1 MKKILETT
9 NLTKKYKEVIAVNE
23 VNMTIY
29 EGDIYG
35 FIGENGAGKS
45 TVIRL
50 ITNIAKPTSG
60 GFEINLPQKLGQVAA
75 IVETPAIHSSLTA
88 IDNLSYQAT
97 MLGLKKSKEELEDL
111 LREVSLEEVINL
123 KKKAKDFSLGMK
135 QRLTIALALMGEP
148 KLILLDE
155 PMNGLDPVG
164 IKKMRD
170 LILKLNKDNKITF
183 LISSHLLMELDRV
196 ATKYG
201 FISRGKLIKE
211 VSAEEIHQSG
221 LTIEEYYL
229 ETVVGGRKWLIF

>member
-1 MKKILETT
+1 MKKIVETN
-9 NLTKKYKEVIAVNE
+9 NLTKKYKEVIAVNN

-29 EGDIYG
+29 EKDIYG

-50 ITNIAKPTSG
+50 LTKIAKPTSG
-60 GFEINLPQKLGQVAA
+60 SFKINLANNLGQVAA
-75 IVETPAIHSSLTA
+75 IVETPAIHNSLTA

-97 MLGLKKSKEELEDL
+97 MLGVDKTKEELEDL
-111 LREVSLEEVINL
+111 LREVGLEDVINF

-170 LILKLNKDNKITF
+170 LILKLNKESNITF
-183 LISSHLLMELDRV
+183 LISSHLLTELDRV

-201 FISRGKLIKE
+201 FISKGKLIKE
-211 VSAEEIHQSG
+211 ISAKEIHESG
-221 LTIEEYYL
+221 MTIEDYYL
-229 ETVVGGRKWLIF
+229 ETIEGASK